1 MKQLYTIMQKIII
14 YDFNSYFRQS
24 TWRVYCP
31 ISLKWDLD
39 TGKILFTQ
47 SFNKHEQFYFSLL
60 VIGKS
65 TDWKKSISLKIINKY
80 WLYLK
85 GHF

>member
-24 TWRVYCP
+24 F
-31 ISLKWDLD
+31 I
-39 TGKILFTQ
+39 
-47 SFNKHEQFYFSLL
+47 KHEQFYFSLL